1 MRTKVSVARCE
12 SYEQDK
18 AHAAME
24 KVLGALGGIG
34 GVLGGGKRVIVKPNL
49 LMAKRPE
56 DAITTHPVLVEA
68 LCRQIIAAGD
78 IRSLPTVPGGL

>member
-1 MRTKVSVARCE
+1 MGEENKMQIKVSVARCE

-34 GVLGGGKRVIVKPNL
+34 GVYRRG
-49 LMAKRPE
+49 
-56 DAITTHPVLVEA
+56 
-68 LCRQIIAAGD
+68 
-78 IRSLPTVPGGL
+78 